1 MGNTARA
8 TPTPELKTQFSENL
22 NLLHQDLQT
31 AVHIATSLN
40 LILTKT
46 KSSIDPQSRNR
57 SKALIERSEEARQ
70 CLFPVVLHQVNNHHT
85 RGTLLWSSEMK
96 LDFVIE
102 V

>member
-70 CLFPVVLHQVNNHHT
+70 CLFPVVLHHHT

-96 LDFVIE
+96 LDFVME